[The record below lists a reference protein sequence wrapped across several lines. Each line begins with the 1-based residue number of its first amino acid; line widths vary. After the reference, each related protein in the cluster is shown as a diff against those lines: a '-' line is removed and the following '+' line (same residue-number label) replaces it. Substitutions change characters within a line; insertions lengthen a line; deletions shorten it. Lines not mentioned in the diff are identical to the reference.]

1 MEESM
6 DIDLLALA
14 VGIII
19 GIPFGVALTYIARYL
34 LTGRRKRQYLQF
46 AREMWIESRNASFIN
61 QMKKADDD

>member
-1 MEESM
+1 M

-34 LTGRRKRQYLQF
+34 RTGRRERQYHAF
-46 AREMWIESRNASFIN
+46 AREMWRESRNTSFIN
-61 QMKKADDD
+61 QFKKADDGRA

>member
-14 VGIII
+14 VGIIT

-34 LTGRRKRQYLQF
+34 LTGKQERRKLEW
-46 AREMWIESRNASFIN
+46 AREIWRVSRNASFSN

>member
-1 MEESM
+1 M

-34 LTGRRKRQYLQF
+34 LTGKRERQKLQF
-46 AREMWIESRNASFIN
+46 VREMWIESRNASFIN

>member
-1 MEESM
+1 M

-34 LTGRRKRQYLQF
+34 LMGRRKRQYVQF
-46 AREMWIESRNASFIN
+46 AREMWRESRNTYFIN
-61 QMKKADDD
+61 QFKKNDDERA

>member
-1 MEESM
+1 M

-61 QMKKADDD
+61 QMKKADDERA

>member
-1 MEESM
+1 M

-14 VGIII
+14 VGIIT

>member
-1 MEESM
+1 M

>member
-1 MEESM
+1 M

-14 VGIII
+14 VGISI

-61 QMKKADDD
+61 QMKKADDERA

>member
-1 MEESM
+1 M

-34 LTGRRKRQYLQF
+34 LTGKRERQKLQF
-46 AREMWIESRNASFIN
+46 VREMWRESRNASFIN
-61 QMKKADDD
+61 QFKKADDERA

>member
-1 MEESM
+1 M

-14 VGIII
+14 VGMII

-61 QMKKADDD
+61 QFKKADDERA

>member
-1 MEESM
+1 M

-34 LTGRRKRQYLQF
+34 LTGKRERQKLQF
-46 AREMWIESRNASFIN
+46 VREMWIESRNASFIN
-61 QMKKADDD
+61 QFKKADDERA